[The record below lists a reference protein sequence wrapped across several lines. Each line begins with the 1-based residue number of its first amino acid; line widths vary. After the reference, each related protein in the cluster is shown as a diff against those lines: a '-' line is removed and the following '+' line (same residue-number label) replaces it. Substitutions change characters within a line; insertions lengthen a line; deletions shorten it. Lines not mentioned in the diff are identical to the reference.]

1 MTPQTAH
8 RLCILAG
15 RMQRDLT
22 SLYADKLYGMI
33 SREEACKYYNLGNA
47 ERLKTE
53 EKRNAPHPLR

>member
-1 MTPQTAH
+1 MTPETAH

-33 SREEACKYYNLGNA
+33 SREEACKYYNIGNDQ
-47 ERLKTE
+47 RIKKE
-53 EKRNAPHPLR
+53 EKKK